1 VADTLNSYF
10 ILVDK
15 VEERVE
21 KSRSKDKVISLKK
34 VVTENP
40 NSMYF

>member
-1 VADTLNSYF
+1 VADTIYSYF
-10 ILVDK
+10 IDK
-15 VEERVE
+15 VEELVD

-40 NSMYF
+40 N